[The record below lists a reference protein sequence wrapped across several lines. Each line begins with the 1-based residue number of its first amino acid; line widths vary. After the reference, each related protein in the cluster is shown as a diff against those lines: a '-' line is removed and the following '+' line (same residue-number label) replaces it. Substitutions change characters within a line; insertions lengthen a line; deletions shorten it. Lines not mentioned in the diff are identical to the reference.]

1 MASWVGNGV
10 GTGEETVFVSGARQP
25 GAWSG
30 LLGFLWLIS
39 LLSVDRGPLTVRH
52 KGLECLKCLKR
63 LDIVANTVSSFSAL
77 GFSLWLERA

>member
-52 KGLECLKCLKR
+52 KGLECLKR
-63 LDIVANTVSSFSAL
+63 LEKA
-77 GFSLWLERA
+77 

>member
-52 KGLECLKCLKR
+52 KGLECLKGLKR

>member
-52 KGLECLKCLKR
+52 KGLECLKGLKR
-63 LDIVANTVSSFSAL
+63 LERTDFIEGRGAGLWNLDI
-77 GFSLWLERA
+77 GGI